1 MQMYLHERFLSE
13 GHNNLNKDVEIIFID
28 KTNPSDSTRTEKCWK
43 TKVKTLTLYSLN
55 LQE

>member
-1 MQMYLHERFLSE
+1 MQKYLHERFLSE

-55 LQE
+55 L